1 MRAVQLVQW
10 MSEPELVEV
19 PVPTPGPGQ
28 VLLRVDAAGLC
39 HSDLHLMEWPAEIM
53 PFDPPFTLG
62 HETAGTVAALGPGAT
77 GVAEGDRVL
86 VHSRWGCGRCRP
98 CVQGEDNLCQRSPAE
113 LGGHG
118 GGIGF
123 DGGLAEYMLVPAAR
137 YLVDIDGLEPE
148 RAAPLSDAALTPYH
162 AIKQAGRHLRPGA
175 TVVVIGVGG
184 IGHMAVQLLRA
195 LTPVRIVAV
204 DLRTDALELARG
216 AGAELTLEAAEL
228 TPERLRAELGLG
240 GAAVVFDCV
249 ASEATLQLAA
259 GAVGIGGH
267 ISYVGRG
274 GGSLAV
280 SPATLPF
287 ECSVSL
293 PSWGSI
299 PELSE
304 IVDLARSGLID
315 VEVHRVGLEDAVKT
329 YRQLRRGEI
338 IGRAVALPGATN
350 GTVAFT

>member
-1 MRAVQLVQW
+1 VRAIRLQQW
-10 MSEPELVEV
+10 TTEPELVEV
-19 PVPTPGPGQ
+19 PVPSPGPGQ
-28 VLLRVDAAGLC
+28 ILLRVDAAGLC

-77 GVAEGDRVL
+77 GVSEGDRVL
-86 VHSRWGCGRCRP
+86 VHSRWGCGRCKP
-98 CVQGEDNLCQRSPAE
+98 CLRGEENICQRSAGD

-123 DGGLAEYMLVPAAR
+123 DGGLADYMLVPAAR
-137 YLVDIDGLEPE
+137 YLVDIDGLEAD

-162 AIKQAGRHLRPGA
+162 AIKQAAGHLRPGA
-175 TVVVIGVGG
+175 TAVVVGVGG
-184 IGHMAVQLLRA
+184 IGHMATQLLSA
-195 LTPVRIVAV
+195 LTTVRIIAV
-204 DLRTDALELARG
+204 DLRTDALELARA
-216 AGAELTLEAAEL
+216 AGADVTLEAAEL
-228 TPERLRAELGLG
+228 TPEQLRAEVGAD

-249 ASEATLQLAA
+249 ASEATLRLATGA
-259 GAVGIGGH
+259 AAVGGY

-287 ECSVSL
+287 ECTVGL

-304 IVDLARSGLID
+304 VVDLARSGAIN
-315 VEVHRVGLEDAVKT
+315 VEVHRVRLEDAVET

-338 IGRAVALPGATN
+338 IGRAVAEPGASR
-350 GTVAFT
+350 APFPQI

>member
-1 MRAVQLVQW
+1 VRAVQLIQW
-10 MSEPELVEV
+10 ESEPQLVEV
-19 PVPTPGPGQ
+19 PVPEPGPGQ
-28 VLLRVDAAGLC
+28 ALLRVDAGGLC
-39 HSDLHLMEWPAEIM
+39 HSDLHLMQWPADVM
-53 PFDPPFTLG
+53 PYDPPFTLG
-62 HETAGTVAALGPGAT
+62 HETAGTVAALGPGT
-77 GVAEGDRVL
+77 SGVSVGDRVL
-86 VHSRWGCGRCRP
+86 VYSRWGCGRCQACLR
-98 CVQGEDNLCQRSPAE
+98 GADNQCRRSPGE

-137 YLVDIDGLEPE
+137 YLVPIDGLEPE
-148 RAAPLSDAALTPYH
+148 LAAPLSDAALTPYH
-162 AIKQAGRHLRPGA
+162 AITQVARGLRPGA
-175 TVVVIGVGG
+175 TAVVIGVGG

-195 LTPVRIVAV
+195 LTPVRIAAV
-204 DLRTDALELARG
+204 DLRTDALELARA

-228 TPERLRAELGLG
+228 TPDQLRAELGLG

-249 ASEATLQLAA
+249 ASEATLRLAA
-259 GAVGIGGH
+259 GAVEIGGH

-304 IVDLARSGLID
+304 VVELARSGSID
-315 VEVHRVGLEDAVKT
+315 VEVHRVRLEDAVNT

-338 IGRAVALPGATN
+338 IGRAVVVPGATN
-350 GTVAFT
+350 ETLALT